1 MTEDIQKIIVVPVDG
16 SENALK
22 SLDYINLLFG
32 PEHNIKTTLFYV
44 MPRLPPILVEEI
56 KKNKE
61 TIDRLQ
67 DIESRNAE
75 MAQRLLKAGKDRL
88 GVP

>member
-1 MTEDIQKIIVVPVDG
+1 MVEDIQKMIVVPVDG

-32 PEHNIKTTLFYV
+32 PQHPIKTTLFYV

-56 KKNKE
+56 KKKQGNYK
-61 TIDRLQ
+61 
-67 DIESRNAE
+67 
-75 MAQRLLKAGKDRL
+75 
-88 GVP
+88 